1 MSSGRVVLVDDD
13 LGVLKSLSAL
23 FESVGLEVQAFAHPQ
38 EVLNADPPRPGCVV
52 LDLRMP
58 DMSGLEVY
66 ERLRERWKDVP
77 TIFITAHGEVSA
89 AVRAMKMGARDFLE
103 KPFPSQD
110 LLDRV
115 QEALEFEE
123 QGRAARVDRDE
134 IRKRLATLTRR
145 ERDVLKLIVE
155 GLSSKMIASDLGIS
169 MKTVEAHRTSTM
181 QKMQARNAAE
191 LVRLTLTAGS
201 LDDGD

>member
-1 MSSGRVVLVDDD
+1 VVLVDDD

>member
-1 MSSGRVVLVDDD
+1 VSSGRVVLVDDD
-13 LGVLKSLSAL
+13 RDVLHSISAL
-23 FESVGLEVQAFAHPQ
+23 FESVGLEVHAFAHPQ
-38 EVLNADPPRPGCVV
+38 EVLNADPPRPGCLV

-66 ERLRERWKDVP
+66 ERLRERWEGVP

-89 AVRAMKMGARDFLE
+89 AVRAMKLGARDFIE
-103 KPFPSQD
+103 KPFGHQD
-110 LLDRV
+110 LLERV
-115 QEALEFEE
+115 QEALESDEAE
-123 QGRAARVDRDE
+123 RAARADREE

-145 ERDVLKLIVE
+145 ERDVLELIVE
-155 GLSSKMIASDLGIS
+155 GLSSKMIASELGIS

-191 LVRLTLTAGS
+191 LVRLALTAGPLES
-201 LDDGD
+201 D